1 MVIFNSYVSH
11 YQRVNFRKHL
21 GLAMTLPRRRFGA
34 ATQLWR
40 RLLLLHQVKG
50 SAHAEE
56 HGDGGD
62 GQDATDAAGKHGW
75 ITRHLGNSR
84 CVFRAYKVVPPSY
97 KLVYK
102 PH

>member
-1 MVIFNSYVSH
+1 
-11 YQRVNFRKHL
+11 
-21 GLAMTLPRRRFGA
+21 MTLPRRRPGA

-40 RLLLLHQVKG
+40 RLLLLHQVEG

-84 CVFRAYKVVPPSY
+84 CVFRVGLGQPSLHLEKEFSGSFLLFLLSEKY
-97 KLVYK
+97 
-102 PH
+102 